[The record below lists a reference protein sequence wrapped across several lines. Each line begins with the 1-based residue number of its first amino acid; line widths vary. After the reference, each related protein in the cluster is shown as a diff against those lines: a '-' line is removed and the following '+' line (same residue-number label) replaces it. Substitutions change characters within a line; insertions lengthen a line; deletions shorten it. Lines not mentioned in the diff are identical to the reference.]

1 MSGSCPSG
9 SCCPG
14 NPSAM
19 FRLSAGGVSSRRL
32 PGRLTF
38 RGVAAY
44 LPGRG
49 EGLPG
54 RTTRHAVPVVAP
66 KGRPRRMESEVVESA
81 VKATRLL
88 VVEDDPALSDTV
100 VTGLERKGYV
110 VSTARDGEAALR
122 TLARE
127 EFDVVLMDLRMP
139 RKDGIQVLQA
149 MRAEGYDAEVII
161 VTGYAEVETAIEAL
175 KLRAFDYVTKPF
187 RLRELLTRA
196 GYSRSHV
203 LIQGESGSGKE
214 LAARYVHRTS
224 DRRDQ
229 PFLAINCAALL
240 DELLES
246 ELFGHE
252 KGAFTGAAGQRQGL

>member
-1 MSGSCPSG
+1 
-9 SCCPG
+9 
-14 NPSAM
+14 
-19 FRLSAGGVSSRRL
+19 
-32 PGRLTF
+32 
-38 RGVAAY
+38 
-44 LPGRG
+44 
-49 EGLPG
+49 
-54 RTTRHAVPVVAP
+54 
-66 KGRPRRMESEVVESA
+66 MESEVVESA

-100 VTGLERKGYV
+100 VTGLERKGYH

-127 EFDVVLMDLRMP
+127 QFDVVLMDLRMP

-161 VTGYAEVETAIEAL
+161 VTGYAEVETAIAAL

-187 RLRELLTRA
+187 RLSELYEVVARAAEHRRLRHENRALRRVVLLTRA
-196 GYSRSHV
+196 GHSHSHV

-214 LAARYVHRTS
+214 LAARYVHRVS

-246 ELFGHE
+246 ELFGRSE
-252 KGAFTGAAGQRQGL
+252 ERR